1 MQPCISSMLQAMLRC
16 EVCGAA
22 YPRLLT
28 WFEWFKRTQAGA
40 VPGSFRWRGREPAV
54 DYDSELNK
62 KTFASGAYPS
72 SLQLR

>member
-1 MQPCISSMLQAMLRC
+1 MLRC
-16 EVCGAA
+16 EVCDAA

-28 WFEWFKRTQAGA
+28 WFEWFKRTQAGP

-62 KTFASGAYPS
+62 KTFASGVYAS
-72 SLQLR
+72 CLQPRYNAQGSFVA